1 LRNNQWV
8 AKPPHGR
15 HPSFFE
21 LGYHPGIT
29 QKWLIG
35 AVEKS
40 L

>member
-1 LRNNQWV
+1 MGCEAAPRAASV
-8 AKPPHGR
+8 I
-15 HPSFFE
+15 FE